1 MTVRVDMARTVPAEP
16 GAKPGSA
23 VGSALVATGGDN
35 AIAPPWPLSSI
46 LGPLGAL
53 PTAPGLARRY
63 IYVVLAGWGLS
74 AMTADAEIIAS
85 ELTTNVVMAATR
97 PDGMPAYDDQGRL
110 PVVWLCLLSDRHWLL
125 IQAWDNLP
133 EVLGAPV
140 ARRAGPD
147 DETGRGLEITESLS
161 EQWGWETVP
170 GWRGKC
176 VWALLR
182 AELGTQGTCSDAH

>member
-1 MTVRVDMARTVPAEP
+1 MARTMPAEL
-16 GAKPGSA
+16 GARSGSA
-23 VGSALVATGGDN
+23 VGSVLVATGADN

-63 IYVVLAGWGLS
+63 IYVVLAGWDLS
-74 AMTADAEIIAS
+74 AMTGDAEIIVS
-85 ELTTNVVMAATR
+85 ELTTNVVMAATG
-97 PDGMPAYDDQGRL
+97 PGGMPAYDDQGRL
-110 PVVWLCLLSDRHWLL
+110 PVVWLRLLSDRHWLL

-133 EVLGAPV
+133 EVLGTPV

-182 AELGTQGTCSDAH
+182 AEPGTPGFPS